1 MTSHDRDARFEDASA
16 PGRPLRLRAETPED
30 LEVISSLVQDSIGKA
45 GDISWMRKKR
55 RLVVLVNRFRWE
67 DLDDAPSG
75 PSRPY
80 ERVLSGVT
88 IESVLNVRARGLSP
102 NDKAQVFDLL
112 TIQFTPGADGAGTVT
127 LTLAGAGEL
136 SVEVE
141 CLDLSLADLSQ
152 PWEAK
157 ASNPPT
163 HRT

>member
-16 PGRPLRLRAETPED
+16 PYRPLRLKAETPED

-55 RLVVLVNRFRWE
+55 RLVILVNRFRWE
-67 DLDDAPSG
+67 SLDNAPGGTSQ
-75 PSRPY
+75 PY

-88 IESVLNVRARGLSP
+88 IESVLNVRARGLNP
-102 NDKAQVFDLL
+102 NDKTQVFDLL
-112 TIQFTPGADGAGTVT
+112 TIQFSPGEDGAGTVT
-127 LTLAGAGEL
+127 LTLAGTGEI

-141 CLDLSLADLSQ
+141 CLDLALADLSQ

-157 ASNPPT
+157 ASSPPT